1 MKILVTGGAGFIGSN
16 LALNLEKLGNNVT
29 VLDNFIKGNMYNLE
43 GFKGR
48 LLEGDETEL
57 FSIDSIFDIVFHM
70 AAITDTTITNKRE
83 MYRNN
88 VEGFQHVLNY
98 YKRSNCKLIFAS
110 SAAIYGD
117 GDVPMREDQKLK
129 PLNIY
134 AESKLEMENM
144 ARKYF
149 NGGTL
154 VGLRYF
160 NVFGPKENFKGKM
173 ASMIYQLA
181 RQMKAGKNPR
191 IFKYGEQERDHIYV
205 KDVVN
210 ATIKAASYKGFGIFN
225 VATGIKTSFNQLIHF
240 LNGVLGTDYKPK
252 YFDNPYV
259 DSYQNVTVSDMRKI
273 ESELKFASECS
284 VLEGIKDYMKWL
296 DDINWYEK

>member
-16 LALNLEKLGNNVT
+16 LAIELEKTGNQVT
-29 VLDNFIKGNMYNLE
+29 ILDSFIKGNKKNLE
-43 GFKGR
+43 NFNGDII
-48 LLEGDETEL
+48 EGNETKV
-57 FSIDSIFDIVFHM
+57 FDIPLKFDIIFHM
-70 AAITDTTITNKRE
+70 AAITDTTISDKQL
-83 MYRNN
+83 MYENN
-88 VEGFQHVLNY
+88 VKGFKNILNY
-98 YKRSNCKLIFAS
+98 CKKSDCRLVFAS
-110 SAAIYGD
+110 SAALYGD
-117 GDVPMREDQKLK
+117 GNVPMQEDQKLR

-149 NGGTL
+149 KGGTL

-160 NVFGPKENFKGKM
+160 NVFGPRENFKGTM

-210 ATIKAASYKGFGIFN
+210 ATIKAASYKGFGVFN
-225 VATGIKTSFNQLIHF
+225 VATGIKTSYNQLIHY
-240 LNGVLGTDYKPK
+240 LNEVLDTDYKPE
-252 YFDNPYV
+252 YFDNPYA
-259 DSYQNVTVSDMRKI
+259 DSYQNVTVANIQKTA
-273 ESELKFASECS
+273 SELKFEAEYS
-284 VLEGIKDYMKWL
+284 VLEGIVDYMKWL
-296 DDINWYEK
+296 DDNNWYEK